1 MCRYSSV
8 RIVTLTVG
16 WMIEELGSDDGQ
28 RQTIIINSQ
37 LLPLW
42 YWNLNLSYALDN
54 WDFSRG
60 GQTDGSVKLYTNI
73 SLLQDLATL
82 LICTFTTFMTLNLF
96 VYHSVSFIHFSLPK
110 ILYPFLFTP
119 YIPQRPDSHISLY
132 FITQILFYE

>member
-60 GQTDGSVKLYTNI
+60 G
-73 SLLQDLATL
+73 
-82 LICTFTTFMTLNLF
+82 
-96 VYHSVSFIHFSLPK
+96 
-110 ILYPFLFTP
+110 
-119 YIPQRPDSHISLY
+119 
-132 FITQILFYE
+132 